1 VISAA
6 APAPASNVLSHR
18 LVPPNDDGVS
28 YRQAAVAAGRILVMC
43 LAIPAQIVEFVDS
56 ERFLAKVDV
65 SGVRR
70 VVNVALVSGGTDGVA
85 VGDWVL
91 LHVGFAMSRID
102 EHEAQATLDALRS
115 LGAVYEQELEDLR
128 SSEVT

>member
-1 VISAA
+1 
-6 APAPASNVLSHR
+6 
-18 LVPPNDDGVS
+18 
-28 YRQAAVAAGRILVMC
+28 MC
-43 LAIPAQIVEFVDS
+43 LAVPAQIAEFVDS

-70 VVNVALVSGGTDGVA
+70 VVNVALVSGGTDGA
-85 VGDWVL
+85 GVGDWVL

-102 EHEAQATLDALRS
+102 EHEAQATLDALRA

-128 SSEVT
+128 SSEVM

>member
-1 VISAA
+1 
-6 APAPASNVLSHR
+6 
-18 LVPPNDDGVS
+18 
-28 YRQAAVAAGRILVMC
+28 MC

-65 SGVRR
+65 FGVRR
-70 VVNVALVSGGTDGVA
+70 VVNVALVSGGTDGVG

-102 EHEAQATLDALRS
+102 EHEAHATLDALRA
-115 LGAVYEQELEDLR
+115 LGEVYEQELEDLR
-128 SSEVT
+128 SSEVM

>member
-1 VISAA
+1 
-6 APAPASNVLSHR
+6 
-18 LVPPNDDGVS
+18 
-28 YRQAAVAAGRILVMC
+28 MC

-56 ERFLAKVDV
+56 EQFLAQVDV

-102 EHEAQATLDALRS
+102 EHEAQATLDALRA
-115 LGAVYEQELEDLR
+115 LGEVYEQELEDLR
-128 SSEVT
+128 SSEVM

>member
-1 VISAA
+1 
-6 APAPASNVLSHR
+6 
-18 LVPPNDDGVS
+18 
-28 YRQAAVAAGRILVMC
+28 MC
-43 LAIPAQIVEFVDS
+43 LAVPAQIAEFVDS
-56 ERFLAKVDV
+56 ERFLDKVDV

-102 EHEAQATLDALRS
+102 EHEAQATLDALRA
-115 LGAVYEQELEDLR
+115 LGEVYEQELEDLR
-128 SSEVT
+128 SSEVM

>member
-1 VISAA
+1 
-6 APAPASNVLSHR
+6 
-18 LVPPNDDGVS
+18 
-28 YRQAAVAAGRILVMC
+28 MC

-56 ERFLAKVDV
+56 ERFLANVDV

-70 VVNVALVSGGTDGVA
+70 VVNVALVSGGTDAVG

-102 EHEAQATLDALRS
+102 EHEAQATLDALRA
-115 LGAVYEQELEDLR
+115 LGEAYEQELEDLR
-128 SSEVT
+128 TSEVM

>member
-1 VISAA
+1 
-6 APAPASNVLSHR
+6 
-18 LVPPNDDGVS
+18 
-28 YRQAAVAAGRILVMC
+28 MC

-56 ERFLAKVDV
+56 EWFLAKVDV

-70 VVNVALVSGGTDGVA
+70 VVNVALVSGGTDGVG

-102 EHEAQATLDALRS
+102 EHEAQATLDALRA
-115 LGAVYEQELEDLR
+115 LGEVYEQELEDLR
-128 SSEVT
+128 SSEVM

>member
-1 VISAA
+1 
-6 APAPASNVLSHR
+6 
-18 LVPPNDDGVS
+18 
-28 YRQAAVAAGRILVMC
+28 MC

-91 LHVGFAMSRID
+91 LHVGFALSRID
-102 EHEAQATLDALRS
+102 EHEAQATLDALRA
-115 LGAVYEQELEDLR
+115 LGEVYEQELEDLR
-128 SSEVT
+128 SSEVI

>member
-1 VISAA
+1 
-6 APAPASNVLSHR
+6 
-18 LVPPNDDGVS
+18 
-28 YRQAAVAAGRILVMC
+28 MC

-56 ERFLAKVDV
+56 ERFLAEVDV

-91 LHVGFAMSRID
+91 LHVGFALSRID
-102 EHEAQATLDALRS
+102 EHEAQATLEALRA
-115 LGAVYEQELEDLR
+115 LGEVYEQELEDLR
-128 SSEVT
+128 SSEVI

>member
-1 VISAA
+1 
-6 APAPASNVLSHR
+6 
-18 LVPPNDDGVS
+18 
-28 YRQAAVAAGRILVMC
+28 MC

-56 ERFLAKVDV
+56 ERFLAEVDV

-102 EHEAQATLDALRS
+102 EHEAQATLDALRA
-115 LGAVYEQELEDLR
+115 LGEVYEQELEDLR
-128 SSEVT
+128 SSEVM

>member
-1 VISAA
+1 
-6 APAPASNVLSHR
+6 
-18 LVPPNDDGVS
+18 
-28 YRQAAVAAGRILVMC
+28 MC

-56 ERFLAKVDV
+56 ERFLAEVDV

-91 LHVGFAMSRID
+91 LHVGFALSRID
-102 EHEAQATLDALRS
+102 EHEAQATLDALRA
-115 LGAVYEQELEDLR
+115 LGEVYEQELEDLR
-128 SSEVT
+128 SSEVI